1 MRRYKKFVPLLSV
14 LVVSGLLTLGSL
26 VYSRK
31 ELNNICV
38 DYAFTEPTLNT
49 VQRGFPLPYLL
60 LKSSVSLC
68 QPVESLS
75 VLRFGNAYHEQ
86 YYVNAAVNYLFWLAL
101 ASTPTYLVFRV
112 IRHRRKR

>member
-1 MRRYKKFVPLLSV
+1 MKRYKKFLLLALV
-14 LVVSGLLTLGSL
+14 LVLAGLLTLGSL
-26 VYSRK
+26 IYSRK
-31 ELNNICV
+31 ELNDICTG
-38 DYAFTEPTLNT
+38 YAYSEPTLYT

-86 YYVNAAVNYLFWLAL
+86 YYVNAAINYLFWLAI
-101 ASTPTYLVFRV
+101 ASGPAGLGYFVMRYW
-112 IRHRRKR
+112 RKK